1 MHFTFKLRDQLEGNC
16 PSTYNKGG
24 GGSSTTT
31 SGMPEEFRPY
41 VEEGLKTAEGM
52 YKKEMAAG
60 AQPTVDAYTRLG
72 TTGAAL
78 GAEAEQER
86 KNLAQFKTEGAG
98 ATAARDE
105 YGRQMGQDWNQM
117 IQQDLQKTAASG
129 AMGMS
134 NAGALGSARA
144 GMAQQ
149 GALADRA
156 MQLRAAENAAKTQAA
171 QGLAGADTSAQQRY
185 LSGLE
190 AGQALGEQQ
199 YKGAQAGVTSAE
211 GVSDAPYRALDRFFG
226 YLGSPALGSESKQ
239 TQSGGGK

>member
-24 GGSSTTT
+24 GGSSTTV
-31 SGMPEEFRPY
+31 SGIPDEFKPY
-41 VEEGLKTAEGM
+41 IEEGLKTAQGM
-52 YKKEMAAG
+52 YKSEMAAG
-60 AQPTVDAYTRLG
+60 AQPTLDAYTKLG

-78 GAEAEQER
+78 GAEAAAER
-86 KNLAQFKTEGAG
+86 ANLAQFKTEGAG
-98 ATAARDE
+98 AQTARDE
-105 YGRQMGQDWNQM
+105 YNRQMGQDWNQM

-134 NAGALGSARA
+134 GAGSLGSARA
-144 GMAQQ
+144 QMAQQ
-149 GALADRA
+149 GALSDRA

-171 QGLAGADTSAQQRY
+171 QGLAGADQAFQNRY
-185 LSGLE
+185 TGAVE
-190 AGQALGEQQ
+190 TGQALGEPQ

-226 YLGSPALGSESKQ
+226 YLGSPALGSESQ
-239 TQSGGGK
+239 TKQSGGGK